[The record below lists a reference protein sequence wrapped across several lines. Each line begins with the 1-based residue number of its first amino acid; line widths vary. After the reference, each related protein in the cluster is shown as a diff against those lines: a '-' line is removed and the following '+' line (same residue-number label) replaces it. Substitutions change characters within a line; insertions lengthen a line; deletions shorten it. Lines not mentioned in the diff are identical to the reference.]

1 MSCATAKEA
10 LVTAVLSALGSTPVA
25 RENANFDNKPTNAKW
40 AAIYFIPRQ
49 PSVETLSSIG
59 EDMAGGI
66 LQVDFHYPEGTG
78 DKAAD
83 DDTETFRTAFK
94 AGKKFTKSGQGV
106 VIESCGRSQARLEDN
121 WFIVSVTIGWYALV
135 PR

>member
-25 RENANFDNKPTNAKW
+25 RENVDFAKPSNAKW
-40 AAIYFIPRQ
+40 AAIYFLPNR
-49 PSVETLSSIG
+49 PTVETLSDVG
-59 EDMAGGI
+59 EDMADGI

-83 DDTETFRTAFK
+83 DDTETFRAAFK
-94 AGKKFTKSGQGV
+94 AGQKFTKSGQGV
-106 VIESCGRSQARLEDN
+106 VIQSCGRSQGRLEDN